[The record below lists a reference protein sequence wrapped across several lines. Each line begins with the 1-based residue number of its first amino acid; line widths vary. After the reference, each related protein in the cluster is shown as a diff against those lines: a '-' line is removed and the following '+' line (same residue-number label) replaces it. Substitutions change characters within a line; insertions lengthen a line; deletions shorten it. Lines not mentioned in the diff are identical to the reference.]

1 MCSDQHLNTYYSIVE
16 NFIWMRERWELEAET
31 LLFVYVQNISNIAS
45 VKHCQA
51 ITILALNTV
60 G

>member
-1 MCSDQHLNTYYSIVE
+1 
-16 NFIWMRERWELEAET
+16 MRERWELEAET

-51 ITILALNTV
+51 ITVLALNTV